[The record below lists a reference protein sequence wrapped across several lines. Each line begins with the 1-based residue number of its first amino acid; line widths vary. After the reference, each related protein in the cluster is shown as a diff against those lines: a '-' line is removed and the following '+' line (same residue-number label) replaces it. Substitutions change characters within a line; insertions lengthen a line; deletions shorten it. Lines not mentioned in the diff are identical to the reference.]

1 MKIKFL
7 GAAGTV
13 TGSKYLLESKS
24 GQRILIDCGLFQG
37 LKQLRLRNWEN
48 FSVNPE
54 SISALILTHAHLDHS
69 GYIPKL
75 VKEGFSNE
83 IYCSSP
89 TRAVAEILLEDS
101 AKLKEEEAEYANR
114 KNFSKHHPALA
125 LYTDEDVQ
133 KCLKLFRTKNLKEEF
148 SIGDFKVKFYEAGH
162 IIGAVSALIEADGV
176 RILFSGDLGRY
187 NDLLMDPPSHPPVA
201 DYIVMESTYG
211 DRLHA
216 NINPIEAMKELIS
229 STVEKESVLL
239 MASFALGRA
248 QTLMYAIYKVFELYP
263 NLKIPVYVNS
273 PMAESIT
280 KISQQFINE
289 YKLDKDTINKIYGI
303 ATFIADVNESKELNK
318 KGGPMI
324 IISASGMLTGGRIL
338 HHLQAFGGDP
348 NNTIVLAG
356 FQAAGTRGAALAR
369 GERSIKFFG
378 YYHDIEA
385 EIKHFDF
392 LSAHADQSELL
403 TWLKSAASRPKKV
416 FLSHGEPEAAD
427 TLRRDIEGELY
438 LPAKV
443 AEDGEEVLL
452 T

>member
-13 TGSKYLLESKS
+13 TGSKYLLESNS

-48 FSVNPE
+48 FPIDPK

-75 VKEGFSNE
+75 VKEGFCNE
-83 IYCSSP
+83 IFCSSP

-133 KCLKLFRTKNLKEEF
+133 KSLKLFRTRNLKEEF
-148 SIGDFKVKFYEAGH
+148 SIDDFKVKFYEAGH
-162 IIGAVSALIEADGV
+162 IIGAVSVLIEADNTS
-176 RILFSGDLGRY
+176 ILFSGDLGRY
-187 NDLLMDPPSHPPVA
+187 HDLLLDPPAHPPVA

-211 DRLHA
+211 NKLHTD
-216 NINPIEAMKELIS
+216 INPIEAMKELIS

-239 MASFALGRA
+239 IASFALGRA
-248 QTLMYAIYKVFELYP
+248 QTLLYTIYKVFEQYP

-280 KISQQFINE
+280 RISQQFISE
-289 YKLDKDTINKIYGI
+289 HKLDKETLNKIYGI
-303 ATFIADVNESKELNK
+303 ATFVADVNESKELNK
-318 KGGPMI
+318 KSGPMI

-338 HHLQAFGGDP
+338 HHLQAFGNDSS
-348 NNTIVLAG
+348 NTIVLAG

-385 EIKHFDF
+385 DVKLFDF

-403 TWLKSAASRPKKV
+403 SWLKSAVTKPKKV

-427 TLRRDIEGELY
+427 TLRRKIEEELN

-452 T
+452 S